1 MPKWTLE
8 KLLTGRGLR
17 HLTARPKLVL
27 CIPIVALSYLAL
39 PAGWHGTTRLLVAW
53 NIGTW
58 PYIALT
64 VRAMA
69 RANEASIRRQALMG
83 DESRFVVLTFC
94 IVAAL
99 ASLAATVA
107 QLGSVKEA
115 QDLLRTGHLI
125 LAFGTIV
132 SAFVFIHLVFTQ
144 HYAHEFFILRASE
157 ESLPE
162 EARGGLRFPYTAK
175 PTFADFA
182 YYAFVIG
189 CACQTADVETTS
201 APMRTVTVIHGVLS
215 FFFNTAVLAL
225 TINIA
230 SGLV

>member
-17 HLTARPKLVL
+17 HLTARPRLV
-27 CIPIVALSYLAL
+27 IYVPVVVLSYLMM
-39 PAGWHGTTRLLVAW
+39 PAAWNETSRLLIAW

-58 PYIALT
+58 SYVALT
-64 VRAMA
+64 ARAMA
-69 RANEASIRRQALMG
+69 RANEASIRRHALMG

-94 IVAAL
+94 IAAAL
-99 ASLAATVA
+99 ASLAAIIA
-107 QLGSVKEA
+107 QLGSVRDA
-115 QDLLRTGHLI
+115 QGLLKIGHLT

>member
-1 MPKWTLE
+1 MLNRTLE

-53 NIGTW
+53 NVGTW

-107 QLGSVKEA
+107 QLGSVKQA

-157 ESLPE
+157 ESMPDRAVQRSL
-162 EARGGLRFPYTAK
+162 
-175 PTFADFA
+175 D
-182 YYAFVIG
+182 AFV
-189 CACQTADVETTS
+189 
-201 APMRTVTVIHGVLS
+201 
-215 FFFNTAVLAL
+215 
-225 TINIA
+225 
-230 SGLV
+230 

>member
-1 MPKWTLE
+1 MSKRTLE
-8 KLLTGRGLR
+8 NLVTGRGLR
-17 HLTARPKLVL
+17 HLAARPSLVI
-27 CIPIVALSYLAL
+27 CVPIVALSYLL
-39 PAGWHGTTRLLVAW
+39 MPATWHGTTRLLIAW

-69 RANEASIRRQALMG
+69 RANEASIRRHALMG
-83 DESRFVVLTFC
+83 DESRFLVLTFC
-94 IVAAL
+94 MAAAL
-99 ASLAATVA
+99 ASLAAIIA

-115 QDLLRTGHLI
+115 QGLLKIEHLI
-125 LAFGTIV
+125 LAFGTVV

-157 ESLPE
+157 VSLPE

-201 APMRTVTVIHGVLS
+201 SPMRTVTVIHGVLS
-215 FFFNTAVLAL
+215 FFFNTSVLAL
-225 TINIA
+225 TINI
-230 SGLV
+230 SSSLI